1 MIKLYLKYVE
11 FLDKNIKKLFE
22 ELKAIKAMLPK
33 PKPRPPKPKKVK
45 FVTKTFEVGRPVPT
59 PPSPP
64 KISVLSTPT
73 TMKVSVEQVKKN
85 LGYMEDI
92 RREVDHYNKS
102 YINDSVSLTATTM
115 FSQPVSGTYKP
126 TVLSASME
134 SYLKMMYKKPG
145 DVKRR
150 ANRILEE
157 IDENIQPKPS
167 YGRKGGKK

>member
-85 LGYMEDI
+85 LDYIEDI
-92 RREVDHYNKS
+92 RREVDHYNRS
-102 YINDSVSLTATTM
+102 YINDSVSLTATTLN
-115 FSQPVSGTYKP
+115 P
-126 TVLSASME
+126 SME
-134 SYLKMMYKKPG
+134 GYIKMMSKNPG
-145 DVKRR
+145 KNIQRR
-150 ANRILEE
+150 ANKIIEEEE
-157 IDENIQPKPS
+157 IDEDEVEPEEMTDES
-167 YGRKGGKK
+167 